1 MAANNTGKITLES
14 SLKSLEIENFLDRY
28 FYRPVAF
35 QIALFL
41 KHTPATPNMVTILS
55 IFVGVAAGTRFY
67 FDDVWT
73 NITGIL
79 LLILANILDCVDG
92 QLARLTGIKS
102 KIGRILDGFAG
113 DLWFTSIY
121 VSICLRAMNE
131 GAPAYIFALA
141 LLSGYSHSRQA
152 AIADYFKNIHLF
164 FLKGM
169 SGSELDDSAAL
180 QKNYL
185 KLSWKNNFWEKL
197 FQFFYRFYTRG
208 QESLTPE
215 IQKMRKTI
223 AARFNNGISDK
234 LRSDFRVQS
243 KGIIFWMHS
252 LSFNARSLFL
262 FGFTL
267 IGHPWYY
274 FIFEIVALN
283 LALLMGLKRY
293 EAVCKSINEKIIAG
307 KYEKK

>member
-1 MAANNTGKITLES
+1 MAQNSTEKITLES

-35 QIALFL
+35 QIALL
-41 KHTPATPNMVTILS
+41 LRHTPATPNMVTVLS
-55 IFVGVAAGTRFY
+55 IFVGIAAGTRFY
-67 FDDVWT
+67 FDDIWT

-79 LLILANILDCVDG
+79 LLILANTLDCVDG

-113 DLWFTSIY
+113 DLWFATIY
-121 VSICLRAMNE
+121 IAICLRTMNE
-131 GAPAYIFALA
+131 GAPVYIFALA
-141 LLSGYSHSRQA
+141 IFSGYSHSRQA

-164 FLKGM
+164 FLKGTA
-169 SGSELDDSAAL
+169 GSELDDAETL
-180 QKNYL
+180 QQKYL
-185 KLSWKNNFWEKL
+185 ALSWKNDFWEKL
-197 FQFFYRFYTRG
+197 FKFFYRFYTRG
-208 QESLTPE
+208 QEKLTPE

-223 AARFNNGISDK
+223 ASRYNNNISEELK
-234 LRSDFRVQS
+234 SGFRTES
-243 KGIIFWMHS
+243 TGIIFWMHS
-252 LSFNARSLFL
+252 LSFNTRSLFL

-283 LALLMGLKRY
+283 LALLTGLKRY
-293 EAVCKSINEKIIAG
+293 EQVCKTINENILAG
-307 KYEKK
+307 KYDKR

>member
-1 MAANNTGKITLES
+1 MAKHTTGKVTLES

-28 FYRPVAF
+28 FYRPIGF
-35 QIALFL
+35 QIALLL

-55 IFVGVAAGTRFY
+55 IFVGIAAGTRFY
-67 FDDVWT
+67 FDDIWT

-113 DLWFTSIY
+113 DLWFTTIY
-121 VSICLRAMNE
+121 IAICLRTMNE
-131 GAPAYIFALA
+131 GAPVYIFALA

-152 AIADYFKNIHLF
+152 AIADYFKNVHLF
-164 FLKGM
+164 FLKGT
-169 SGSELDDSAAL
+169 SGSELDDTETLEKKYKA
-180 QKNYL
+180 
-185 KLSWKNNFWEKL
+185 LSWKKDFAEKF
-197 FQFFYRFYTRG
+197 FQFFYRFYTKG
-208 QESLTPE
+208 QEGLTPE

-223 AARFNNGISDK
+223 SSKFGNVISEK
-234 LRSDFRVQS
+234 LKNDFRAQS

-252 LSFNARSLFL
+252 LSFNSRSLFL

-267 IGHPWYY
+267 IGHPWFY
-274 FIFEIVALN
+274 FIFEVVLLN
-283 LALLMGLKRY
+283 LALLAGLKQY
-293 EAVCKSINEKIIAG
+293 ERVCKTINVNILNGI
-307 KYEKK
+307 YENR

>member
-1 MAANNTGKITLES
+1 MAKQTTGKITLES

-28 FYRPVAF
+28 FYRPIGF
-35 QIALFL
+35 QIALLL

-55 IFVGVAAGTRFY
+55 IFVGIAAGTRFY
-67 FDDVWT
+67 FDDIWT

-113 DLWFTSIY
+113 DLWFATIY
-121 VSICLRAMNE
+121 IAICLRTMNE
-131 GAPAYIFALA
+131 GAPVYIFALA

-164 FLKGM
+164 FLKGTA
-169 SGSELDDSAAL
+169 GSELDDTESL
-180 QKNYL
+180 KKKYL
-185 KLSWKNNFWEKL
+185 ALSWKKDFAEKF
-197 FQFFYRFYTRG
+197 FQFFYRSYTKG

-223 AARFNNGISDK
+223 ASKLGNTISEK
-234 LRSDFRVQS
+234 LKNDFRAQS
-243 KGIIFWMHS
+243 KGIIFWMHA
-252 LSFNARSLFL
+252 LSFNGRSLFL

-267 IGHPWYY
+267 IGHPWFY
-274 FIFEIVALN
+274 FIFEIVLLN
-283 LALLMGLKRY
+283 LALLAGLKRY
-293 EAVCKSINEKIIAG
+293 ERVCKTINENILAG
-307 KYEKK
+307 KYEKR